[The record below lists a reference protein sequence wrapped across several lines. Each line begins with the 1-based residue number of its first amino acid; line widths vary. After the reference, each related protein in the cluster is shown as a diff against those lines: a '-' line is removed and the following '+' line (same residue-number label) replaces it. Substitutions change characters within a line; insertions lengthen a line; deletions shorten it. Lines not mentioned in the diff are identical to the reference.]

1 MGLAKENVPSARVI
15 CGDALELDFPPESF
29 EAVAALYLFDHLPRE
44 RHAELLA
51 KVRTWLAPSGLFLFS
66 IEPEEEPST
75 VREWLGKPMF
85 FSHFDAETTLRLVR
99 EEGFKILSAHRETQ
113 REGSSDVEF
122 LWVLARR

>member
-1 MGLAKENVPSARVI
+1 
-15 CGDALELDFPPESF
+15 
-29 EAVAALYLFDHLPRE
+29 
-44 RHAELLA
+44 
-51 KVRTWLAPSGLFLFS
+51 
-66 IEPEEEPST
+66 